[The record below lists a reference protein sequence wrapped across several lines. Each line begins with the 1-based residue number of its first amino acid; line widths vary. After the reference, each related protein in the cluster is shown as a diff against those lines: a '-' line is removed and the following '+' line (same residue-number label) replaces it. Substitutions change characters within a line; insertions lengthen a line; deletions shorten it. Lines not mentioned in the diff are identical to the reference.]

1 MANNRARYEEAL
13 NRGHTYAWDQR
24 WAEAVASFQEA
35 AQEEPAE
42 PAPYAGLGMAYV
54 ELNQLED
61 ALENYKL
68 AARYSQGEAMH
79 LQRVAEVQEELGLVG
94 EAGKTYTALGEME
107 LKRGRLNEAMNNWHR
122 AIRLEP
128 DLLLAHQRLAS
139 VFQRQGAVRNAI
151 QEYLAIARILQA
163 QSEPEKALQACEMA
177 LQLDPRNPDVL
188 TAIELVKQGQS
199 LANKTAP
206 ASGVVGKS
214 GGLLRRAVDIEK
226 DVREWK
232 PDGQVVET
240 AVPVQD
246 ARRMAMEQLAD
257 ELFEDKGEETDQVA
271 GKLERDYLIS
281 QALDYQR
288 RGLINEAISAYEKA
302 LATGLTSTAAH
313 FNLGLLYQD
322 KLRFEDAIR
331 EFEYSVKDQEFR
343 LASYFALGESYRAR
357 GQINKSIESFI
368 NVLKIVDMATVRHD
382 QADRLIELYENL
394 ADSLVTQGEPEKA
407 TAFANSLV
415 EFLGHKGWQDKVK
428 EARQRLDAFSDTGM
442 MILGDVLTS
451 GTEKVLE
458 SLYLS
463 QEYSRRSMFN
473 TSIEEIYRAIQ
484 LSPNYLPAHIQLGEV
499 LAKQGRH
506 EMSAAKFS
514 MVAATFKARG
524 DINGAIMAFEK
535 VLDMMPLDLSV
546 RGKLIDLLKQ
556 HGRIDRALEH
566 YEHMGES
573 YYQLAQVEKAR
584 DVYQEALKLAPRGSA
599 ERNWPKRLLRAM
611 VDIDIQRLEWRRA
624 LPALRDLHELQPDDE
639 WSAMTLVDMYF
650 KVGQPNNAVRTLDQ
664 YLMQLVRS
672 GRGVKVTGILQDM
685 VQQRPSDPNLVD
697 RLTRLYIQQNQIS
710 EAVAILDKLG
720 EAQLEAGDQE
730 GAVITIEKI
739 LTLKP
744 PNANSYRQLLAQ
756 LK

>member
-1 MANNRARYEEAL
+1 MTNNRARYDEAL
-13 NRGHTYAWDQR
+13 NKGHTYAWDQR
-24 WAEAVASFQEA
+24 WAEAIHSFREA

-42 PAPYAGLGMAYV
+42 PAPYAGLGMAYL
-54 ELNQLED
+54 ELDQLNE
-61 ALENYKL
+61 ALESYKL
-68 AARYSQGEAMH
+68 AARYSQGEVMH
-79 LQRVAEVQEELGLVG
+79 LQRVAEVQERLSLEV
-94 EAGKTYTALGEME
+94 EAGKTYMAIGELE
-107 LKRGRLNEAMNNWHR
+107 LKRGRLNEAMHNWHR
-122 AIRLEP
+122 AVQLEP
-128 DLLLAHQRLAS
+128 NLLKAHQRLAS
-139 VFQRQGAVRNAI
+139 IYQRQGAVRNAI
-151 QEYLAIARILQA
+151 QEYLAIARILQGQA
-163 QSEPEKALQACEMA
+163 EPQKALQACQMA

-188 TAIELVKQGQS
+188 TAIELIKQGDS
-199 LANKTAP
+199 LAGKAAP
-206 ASGVVGKS
+206 AGVTNKS
-214 GGLLRRAVDIEK
+214 GGLLSRTMELEK
-226 DVREWK
+226 EVRDWK
-232 PDGQVVET
+232 PDNQMVET

-257 ELFEDKGEETDQVA
+257 ELFEDQEEEQTS
-271 GKLERDYLIS
+271 GKLERDFLIS

-288 RGLINEAISAYEKA
+288 RGLTNEAISAYEQA
-302 LATGLTSTAAH
+302 LATGLSSTAAH

-331 EFEYSVKDQEFR
+331 EFEYSVKDQEYR

-357 GQINKSIESFI
+357 GQLNKSIESFI

-407 TAFANSLV
+407 TALANSLV

-463 QEYSRRSMFN
+463 QEYTRRGMYN
-473 TSIEEIYRAIQ
+473 TAIEETYRAIQ
-484 LSPNYLPAHIQLGEV
+484 LSPYYLPAHIQLGEV

-506 EMSAAKFS
+506 EMSASKFA
-514 MVAATFKARG
+514 MIAATSKVRG
-524 DINGAIMAFEK
+524 DINGAILAYEK
-535 VLDMMPLDLSV
+535 VLDLTPLDLSV
-546 RGKLIDLLKQ
+546 RGRLIDLLKQ

-566 YEHMGES
+566 YEQMGES

-599 ERNWPKRLLRAM
+599 ERNWPKKLLKAM

-624 LPALRDLHELQPDDE
+624 LPSLRDLYELQSDDE
-639 WSAMTLVDMYF
+639 WTALTLVDMYF
-650 KVGQPNNAVRTLDQ
+650 KVGQPNNAVRALDK

-672 GRGVKVTGILQDM
+672 GRGVKVPGILEDM
-685 VQQRPSDPNLVD
+685 VGQRPSDPNLVD
-697 RLTRLYIQQNQIS
+697 RLLRLYLQQNRRQ

-720 EAQLEAGDQE
+720 EAQLEANDKE
-730 GAVITIEKI
+730 GAIITIEKI
-739 LTLKP
+739 LSLNP
-744 PNANSYRQLLAQ
+744 SNASGYRQLLAQ